1 MYRIEGRIQPYAWG
15 GKDFIPSL
23 LKQANPEGK
32 PFAEL
37 WLGAHTGAPSNVFL
51 GQSAFTGLNNLIQ
64 SNASRFLGENVKNRF
79 GQLPFLLKI
88 LDVKDMLS
96 IQVHPSKEAAE
107 KGFAKENHAEIPLDA
122 PHRNYKDD
130 NHKPE
135 MMVALSEFWLLHG
148 FSPAIPAILEAYAF
162 LQPFSPDYVQGGIKG
177 LYKRLMELPQAQV
190 DAYLKPHADTILP
203 LYHAGKLKKSSPDFW
218 AARAM
223 AHLLPGDH
231 VDRGIFSIYLF
242 NIVHLHPGDTIF
254 QGSGMPHAYLEG
266 QNIELMS
273 NSDNVLRAGLTT
285 KHVDVEELLAN
296 TAFVPTTVVI
306 SSLQSN
312 IWQQVPSPV
321 PDFQL
326 GVIRLDP
333 GEQIELTDPGPRIL
347 LALEG
352 AAQWKGNNEIGTQG
366 LAAIY
371 ALPGETIRI
380 EASEVLTVYVASVPA
395 TSS

>member
-15 GKDFIPSL
+15 GNDFLPSL

-51 GQSAFTGLNNLIQ
+51 GQSAFTTLNNLIQ
-64 SNASRFLGENVKNRF
+64 SNPNRFLGEQVKNRF
-79 GQLPFLLKI
+79 NRLPFLLKI

-96 IQVHPSKEAAE
+96 IQVHPSKASAE
-107 KGFAKENHAEIPLDA
+107 KGFAKESLAGIPLDA

-148 FSPAIPAILEAYAF
+148 FSPAVPDILKTYAF
-162 LQPFSPDYVQGGIKG
+162 FQPFSPDYVQGGIKG
-177 LYKRLMELPQAQV
+177 LYKRLMEMPQAEV
-190 DAYLKPHADTILP
+190 DACLKPHVNNILP
-203 LYHAGKLKKSSPDFW
+203 LYHEGKLEKSSPDFW

-223 AHLLPGDH
+223 AQLLPTDH

-254 QGSGMPHAYLEG
+254 QGSGVPHAYLEG

-285 KHVDVEELLAN
+285 KHVDVDELLAN
-296 TAFVPTTVVI
+296 TAFDPTTVAI
-306 SSLQSN
+306 ATLQSN
-312 IWQQVPSPV
+312 KWQQVPSRV

-352 AAQWKGNNEIGTQG
+352 AAQWKGINEIGTQG
-366 LAAIY
+366 LASIY

-380 EASEVLTVYVASVPA
+380 VASEAMTVYVASVP
-395 TSS
+395 TSAS